1 MNDKR
6 EEMLKYKY
14 IKAQMAK
21 TNKKNDENYVITRIW
36 HKLDNE
42 DIKFITQQYVV
53 RADGKYALT
62 DMYFPQLNL
71 HIEIDEG
78 YHQSPDQTQKDRIRE
93 RDIVSITN
101 HEIKRIDVTKDLKRV
116 HEQIDE
122 VVGFIKKG

>member
-14 IKAQMAK
+14 IKAQIAK

-42 DIKFITQQYVV
+42 DVKFITQQYVV

-62 DMYFPQLNL
+62 DMFFP
-71 HIEIDEG
+71 
-78 YHQSPDQTQKDRIRE
+78 PA
-93 RDIVSITN
+93 
-101 HEIKRIDVTKDLKRV
+101 
-116 HEQIDE
+116 
-122 VVGFIKKG
+122 